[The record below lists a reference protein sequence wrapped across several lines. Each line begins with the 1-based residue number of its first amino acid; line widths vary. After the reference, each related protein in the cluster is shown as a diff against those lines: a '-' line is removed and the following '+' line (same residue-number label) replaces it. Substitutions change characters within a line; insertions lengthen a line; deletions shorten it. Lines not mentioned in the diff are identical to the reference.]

1 MSDFGELTDYIS
13 GICVKRLSAV
23 ELAQQHELNG
33 IKAMQSFLN
42 GKAEYDAT
50 FLRLDDDDHKIQS
63 SKAKVTW
70 YDARE
75 KDPTRSEFRLYYQ
88 ENPATTYASE
98 GDLLCLIL
106 KTDGSIIFTSAPANS
121 QCELELIELVG
132 KHDSTTFN
140 VLDLHELKAEVSLS
154 KRIVLE
160 ELGFEVRA
168 DFGNNYL
175 DLINERFGFTF
186 PTTREF
192 SQLAREIAGNH
203 DDFVSADAAI
213 LKWWDVEEA
222 MFLQFE
228 GEMINSKLGEGF
240 SDAEDF
246 LSFSQTIR
254 QRRNSRAGYA
264 LENHIA
270 HYFDESGVH
279 YAWGAKTENNKKP
292 DFLFPSIESYL
303 DTDTRQSQLTMLG
316 VKTTCKDRWRQV
328 LTEADK
334 IQTKH
339 LFTLQPGISE
349 NQTHEMRRAKLQLV
363 VPEPLHDS
371 YRQEQR
377 DWLWS
382 FEEFVGHVISLQT
395 SL

>member
-1 MSDFGELTDYIS
+1 M
-13 GICVKRLSAV
+13 
-23 ELAQQHELNG
+23 
-33 IKAMQSFLN
+33 
-42 GKAEYDAT
+42 
-50 FLRLDDDDHKIQS
+50 
-63 SKAKVTW
+63 
-70 YDARE
+70 
-75 KDPTRSEFRLYYQ
+75 
-88 ENPATTYASE
+88 
-98 GDLLCLIL
+98 
-106 KTDGSIIFTSAPANS
+106 KTDGSILFTSAPANS

-132 KHDSTTFN
+132 EHESTTFS
-140 VLDLHELKAEVSLS
+140 VLNLHELKTEVSLA

-160 ELGFEVRA
+160 ELGFELRA
-168 DFGNNYL
+168 DFGSNYL
-175 DLINERFGFTF
+175 DLIKERFGYNF
-186 PTTREF
+186 PSTKEF
-192 SQLAREIAGNH
+192 SGLAREIAGNK
-203 DDFVSADAAI
+203 DDFVSADAVI
-213 LKWWDVEEA
+213 LRWWDVEEA

-240 SDAEDF
+240 SNAEDF
-246 LSFSQTIR
+246 LSYSQTIR

-279 YAWGAKTENNKKP
+279 YAWGVSTENKKKP

-303 DTDTRQSQLTMLG
+303 DTATSQSQLTMLG

-349 NQTHEMRRAKLQLV
+349 NQTDEMRRAKLQLV
-363 VPEPLHDS
+363 VPEPLHAS

-377 DWLWS
+377 AWLWS
-382 FEEFVGHVISLQT
+382 FEEFVDHVISLQT